1 VTSSHSIPT
10 PERAEPE
17 RAVPR
22 ISIKD
27 VSLVR
32 RERHILR
39 NVSWEI
45 GGKENWVLFGRNGSG
60 KTMLLEVITGYL
72 HPSSGEVIRFGLPH
86 GEYDLRELRRRIG
99 YVSTPLRTMFS
110 PHERLVEVVLSG
122 LYASVGL
129 YTRPQKREEERA
141 AELLDTIAMGER
153 LGDPFGPL
161 SDGEKQKV
169 LMLRALI
176 SDPELLILDE
186 PAEGLD
192 IPSREDLLHSLE
204 KLTVNGRHSIIYVTH
219 HTEEITPLFT
229 HIMIL
234 DGGSAFFAGLVREGL
249 KKELLQRVMG
259 RRLDV
264 LELNNRYYT
273 VLR

>member
-1 VTSSHSIPT
+1 MS
-10 PERAEPE
+10 
-17 RAVPR
+17 
-22 ISIKD
+22 D

-32 RERHILR
+32 KERHILR

-45 GGKENWVLFGRNGSG
+45 GLKENWVLFGRNGSG

-99 YVSTPLRTMFS
+99 YVSTPLKTMFS
-110 PHERLVEVVLSG
+110 PRERLIEVVLSG

-129 YTRPQKREEERA
+129 YTQPKKLEEERA
-141 AELLDTIAMGER
+141 VALLGTIGMGER
-153 LGDPFGPL
+153 LSDPFGPL

-192 IPSREDLLHSLE
+192 IPSREDLLHSLQT
-204 KLTVNGRHSIIYVTH
+204 LTVNGRHSIIYVTH

-234 DGGSAFFAGLVREGL
+234 DGGGAFFAGPVREGL
-249 KKELLQRVMG
+249 KKEILRRVMG

-264 LELNNRYYT
+264 LEINGRFYT

>member
-1 VTSSHSIPT
+1 MPWI
-10 PERAEPE
+10 RL
-17 RAVPR
+17 
-22 ISIKD
+22 KD

-32 RERHILR
+32 KERHILR
-39 NVSWEI
+39 NVTWEI
-45 GGKENWVLFGRNGSG
+45 GVKENWVLFGRNGSG

-99 YVSTPLRTMFS
+99 YVSTPLKTMFS

-141 AELLDTIAMGER
+141 AALLGTIGMGER
-153 LGDPFGPL
+153 LSDAFGPL

-192 IPSREDLLHSLE
+192 IPSREDLLHTLE
-204 KLTVNGRHSIIYVTH
+204 TLTVNGRHSIIYVTH

-234 DGGSAFFAGLVREGL
+234 DGGSSFFAGPVRDGL
-249 KKELLQRVMG
+249 KKETLRRVMG
-259 RRLDV
+259 RPLDV
-264 LELNNRYYT
+264 LEINNRFYT

>member
-1 VTSSHSIPT
+1 MSSTRS
-10 PERAEPE
+10 
-17 RAVPR
+17 VPQTENSGPGDR
-22 ISIKD
+22 DPWIRIKD
-27 VSLVR
+27 VSLMR

-45 GGKENWVLFGRNGSG
+45 GVKENWVLFGRNGSG
-60 KTMLLEVITGYL
+60 KTVLLEVITGYL
-72 HPSSGEVIRFGLPH
+72 HPSDGEVIRFGLPH

-99 YVSTPLRTMFS
+99 YVSTPLKAMFS
-110 PHERLVEVVLSG
+110 PHERLVDVVLSG

-129 YTRPQKREEERA
+129 CTRPKKSEEERA
-141 AELLDTIAMGER
+141 AALLGTMGMGER
-153 LGDPFGPL
+153 RGDPFGPL

-204 KLTVNGRHSIIYVTH
+204 TLTVNGRHSIIYVTH
-219 HTEEITPLFT
+219 RTEEITPLFT

-234 DGGSAFFAGLVREGL
+234 DRGGAFFSGPVREGL
-249 KKELLQRVMG
+249 KKEILRPVMG
-259 RRLDV
+259 RGLDV
-264 LELNNRYYT
+264 LEINRRFYT